1 MRRDPAA
8 LADRELDLLVVGG
21 GAHGA
26 FAAWDAAL
34 RGLRV
39 ALVDRG
45 DFASGTSSNSLKI
58 AHGGLRYLQTLDLG
72 RMRSSAAERS
82 TLVRLAPHLVHPLA
96 FVVPT
101 RGLGVDGAA
110 AFRIGLALNDL
121 VTWDR
126 NAGLPAGS
134 RIPNGRLLSRAEALA
149 LFAGFE
155 PGLSGAALWYDCQIR
170 HPERLL
176 TGVVEAAA
184 DASAVVANYVAV
196 RDPLVR
202 DGRIAGA
209 TAEDLVGGGTF
220 EIRARAVLNAAGPWW
235 TDLLPARG
243 RPAGPLLA
251 RGLNLVVR
259 RRIAE
264 CAVGFRSRTPAAQ
277 DPVTGGHRY
286 VFLCPWRDCTLLGTS
301 YTIDSGARAPLQV
314 EEIESLLAEFNT
326 ACPALGLGPD
336 DVAFF
341 HWGFVPLRGTMERG
355 RATAPAERPW
365 IVDHAAEGLT
375 GLISVI
381 GPKLTTARR
390 VAEAAVDR
398 VTERLAIPAGP
409 ARTRDTPL
417 APPDRPPAGSG
428 AGRLMELYGPRAGRV
443 AALARSRA
451 DWAELL
457 APDGEM
463 IGAEVVHAVRH
474 EAAVRLTD
482 VVFRRSDLG
491 TAGRPPADALAAA
504 ARLMATEL
512 GWSPARERE
521 ELDSIRAAYAPLP
534 EPAPEPRPATR

>member
-8 LADRELDLLVVGG
+8 LADREFDLLVVGG

-45 DFASGTSSNSLKI
+45 DFASGTSSNSLKV

-72 RMRSSAAERS
+72 RMRASAAERS

-101 RGLGVDGAA
+101 RGLGTDGAA
-110 AFRIGLALNDL
+110 AFRVGIALTDL

-126 NAGLPAGS
+126 NAGLAAGS

-149 LFAGFE
+149 LFAAFE

-184 DASAVVANYVAV
+184 DAGAVVANYVVV
-196 RDPLVR
+196 RGALDR
-202 DGRIAGA
+202 DGRVAGA
-209 TAEDLVGGGTF
+209 SAEDILGGDAF
-220 EIRARAVLNAAGPWW
+220 EIRARAILNAAGPWW

-243 RPAGPLLA
+243 GPASPLLA
-251 RGLNLVVR
+251 RGLNLVIR
-259 RRIAE
+259 RRVAE
-264 CAVGFRSRTPAAQ
+264 CAIGFRSRTPAAQ

-301 YTIDSGARAPLQV
+301 YTVDSGARAPLRL
-314 EEIESLLAEFNT
+314 EEIESLLGEFNA
-326 ACPALGLGPD
+326 ACPALDLGLD

-341 HWGFVPLRGTMERG
+341 HWGFVPLKSTMERG
-355 RATAPAERPW
+355 RPTAPLERPW

-390 VAEAAVDR
+390 VAEAAVDH
-398 VTERLAIPAGP
+398 VVHRLGIRTGP
-409 ARTRDTPL
+409 ARTRETPL
-417 APPDRPPAGSG
+417 APPEAPPSGAG
-428 AGRLMELYGPRAGRV
+428 AGRLIELYGPRAARV
-443 AALARSRA
+443 AALAQSRA
-451 DWAELL
+451 DWAEPL
-457 APDGEM
+457 APDTGM
-463 IGAEVVHAVRH
+463 IGAEVVHAMRH

-482 VVFRRSDLG
+482 LVFRRSDLG
-491 TAGRPPADALAAA
+491 TAGRPPVDALTAA

-512 GWSPARERE
+512 GWSPAQERE
-521 ELDSIRAAYAPLP
+521 ELDLVRAAYAPLP
-534 EPAPEPRPATR
+534 EPAAEPRTATR